1 MDSASDRK
9 AQYLSLRIISNKAFK
24 CLINIRKLNKDMDF
38 SMNSHEQARSLI
50 RNKSIDDGL
59 TNGENRVRRKSPH
72 QPDYNIHRGGDMTSK
87 FIAKKVIINPSDQNL
102 ASDRSKSNL
111 SSKMPQQL
119 IDLKNGSVK
128 IQASPSGSLKLPKTY
143 LNA

>member
-24 CLINIRKLNKDMDF
+24 CLTNISKLNKDMDF

-59 TNGENRVRRKSPH
+59 ANGENRVRRKSPH
-72 QPDYNIHRGGDMTSK
+72 
-87 FIAKKVIINPSDQNL
+87 
-102 ASDRSKSNL
+102 
-111 SSKMPQQL
+111 
-119 IDLKNGSVK
+119 
-128 IQASPSGSLKLPKTY
+128 
-143 LNA
+143 